1 MATQR
6 KHYIV
11 RDIPAPKNE
20 LGQQPRLYNNL
31 PNQAA
36 QQFVAGVAEYLITKP
51 ESFDRKVADAAARQI
66 HPDHIARAKAFAAER
81 DASILKLA
89 ESMGNPVLTK
99 MLKASY
105 ADTVEQADAILTE
118 TFKVKD
124 QVYFMAEDAEGNTVE
139 GNGTIYRI
147 DGQTAQ
153 VYYPATKTML
163 TVDVALMS
171 KI

>member
-1 MATQR
+1 MTIQR
-6 KHYIV
+6 KQYIV

-36 QQFVAGVAEYLITKP
+36 QQFVAGMVEWMMAKP
-51 ESFDRKVADAAARQI
+51 ESLDRKVAEYATPKVTPKAA
-66 HPDHIARAKAFAAER
+66 PKATAVA
-81 DASILKLA
+81 
-89 ESMGNPVLTK
+89 
-99 MLKASY
+99 
-105 ADTVEQADAILTE
+105 
-118 TFKVKD
+118 VKD
-124 QVYFMAEDAEGNTVE
+124 QVYFMAEDAHGATVE